1 MKQMK
6 EKKESLKS
14 VLFFIIFMSRAVD
27 FLKKLLYS
35 ILVFTNKI
43 ITKTLQKGYKKVTIS
58 IDFFYK
64 I

>member
-1 MKQMK
+1 
-6 EKKESLKS
+6 
-14 VLFFIIFMSRAVD
+14 MSRAVD

-58 IDFFYK
+58 IDFFNK